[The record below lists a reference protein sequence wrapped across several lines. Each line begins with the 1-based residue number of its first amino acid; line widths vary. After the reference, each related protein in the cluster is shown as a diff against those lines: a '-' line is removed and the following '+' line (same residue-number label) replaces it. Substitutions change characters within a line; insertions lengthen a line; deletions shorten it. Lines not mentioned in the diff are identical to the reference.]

1 MAKLKYTYVVRRR
14 LADGSWKE
22 YWRFRRGDRNS
33 PLPGQP
39 GDAEFFAAY
48 AAILDQEDR
57 VAEKKQ
63 AERHTFDWLC
73 DTYLASAEFKALAA
87 STQTDYQRTIDERLK
102 PVLGPERYDSVKRS
116 TVKKIRDSY
125 ADQPRTAHKV
135 KQMVSRLYSW
145 AEECDYLPS
154 GFINPAL
161 GIRKL
166 KVKAKH
172 IEVWSEE
179 EIVLFLAHA
188 PDRLRTVVLL
198 ALYTG
203 QRAEDVA
210 TMDWKQVQGLDS
222 DRPMIRVR
230 QSKTDQM
237 LTVPCHSVLRDHL
250 KRIKTT
256 FGGPI
261 ARGINGRPTNANALS
276 SAIGRAVADI
286 DAMPTRSLHGLRYA
300 AAGRLEQVGCTVVEI
315 TSIIGHRT
323 YQMAMQYMSQRR
335 AAEAAG
341 RKAEELRA

>member
-1 MAKLKYTYVVRRR
+1 MGKPKYTYKVRRR
-14 LADGSWKE
+14 LADGQWKD

-39 GDAEFFAAY
+39 GDAEFYAAY
-48 AAILDQEDR
+48 AAILAQEDCI
-57 VAEKKQ
+57 AEKRE

-73 DTYLASAEFKALAA
+73 DSYVASAEFNALAA

-102 PVLGPERYDSVKRS
+102 PVLGPERFDALKRT
-116 TVKKIRDSY
+116 TVKKVRDSY
-125 ADQPRTAHKV
+125 ASQPRTSHKI

-145 AEECDYLPS
+145 AEENDLLPA
-154 GFINPAL
+154 GFVNPAM
-161 GIRKL
+161 GIKKL
-166 KVKAKH
+166 KVKTKH
-172 IEVWSEE
+172 IEVWSDE
-179 EIVLFLAHA
+179 EIALFLAKGPERVCTA
-188 PDRLRTVVLL
+188 VLL

-222 DRPMIRVR
+222 DNPMIRVR

-237 LTVPCHSVLRDHL
+237 LTIPCHSTLKTHL
-250 KRIKTT
+250 KKIKTT

-261 ARGINGRPTNANALS
+261 VRGTNGRPTNANALS

-286 DAMPTRSLHGLRYA
+286 AEMPQRSLHGLRYA
-300 AAGRLEQVGCTVVEI
+300 SAGKLEAVGCTVVEI

-341 RKAEELRA
+341 RKMEKRA